1 MAYCYGYENTRTTID
16 GAVVTEDMSIE
27 VGNITEED
35 KLNTWSILVIEIKR
49 LNNLKN

>member
-1 MAYCYGYENTRTTID
+1 MARCYGREGIRMTEN
-16 GAVVTEDMSIE
+16 GAIIIKDTSVE

-35 KLNTWSILVIEIKR
+35 KLNTWSILVNEIKW